1 MSGSTVT
8 AVVEKLPA
16 SKVKEISMMLS
27 TDENKEKNMVLVEGP
42 DDKTFYAYYVS
53 ENDVVFNVLKGCYYM
68 PTILALVNK
77 DTSLRDRVI
86 GIKDADFD
94 RVTGKTYS
102 QPNLFLTDTHDWET
116 MTLTEESEH
125 NVAIEALNRSEK
137 GLFGKVMNDL
147 VNFSYL
153 RLYNQVEICE
163 KGKEGISFEDFSVSR
178 VYDGETA
185 CQIDVCLREVSK
197 HNNNSRHA
205 HYPKEADINNI
216 KTAIPLPDLLQFSCG
231 HDVVNGAVQRLIHLK
246 GTSTPVGEK
255 ELSRILRTS
264 FRKERFEQTQLYK
277 AVASWAEIHKTVVW
291 AA

>member
-137 GLFGKVMNDL
+137 GLFGKVM
-147 VNFSYL
+147 
-153 RLYNQVEICE
+153 
-163 KGKEGISFEDFSVSR
+163 
-178 VYDGETA
+178 
-185 CQIDVCLREVSK
+185 
-197 HNNNSRHA
+197 
-205 HYPKEADINNI
+205 
-216 KTAIPLPDLLQFSCG
+216 
-231 HDVVNGAVQRLIHLK
+231 
-246 GTSTPVGEK
+246 
-255 ELSRILRTS
+255 
-264 FRKERFEQTQLYK
+264 K
-277 AVASWAEIHKTVVW
+277 AVVTAVTASVATMVGPAVSNKITGKKSRSTGGTKGVAGRVAKNATS
-291 AA
+291 AATRQITRSLLGSLMK